1 MNCSGP
7 AQAYFAEYH
16 QKAQEHCVKPQY
28 YFGNVISEQEAGRQ
42 RYNYY
47 YKDFDLSASSS
58 SESSS
63 SSSSESDESDD
74 SNSSSSEENKDNR
87 EHFFEKQQYTEKEC
101 AMQHRVQYI
110 EQGDKICF
118 TNRALPTCSSQCK
131 ATEKIQKYVDVHCR
145 DATDSAAQL
154 FKQQIRK
161 GVNPD
166 MSNKSVTKTV
176 KYFFPKKCV
185 FVN

>member
-42 RYNYY
+42 RYKLY
-47 YKDFDLSASSS
+47 YKDFDFSDSSS

-63 SSSSESDESDD
+63 SSD
-74 SNSSSSEENKDNR
+74 SSSSEEKPH
-87 EHFFEKQQYTEKEC
+87 EYFFEKQQYTEKDC
-101 AMQHRVQYI
+101 PVKHQAQYV

-118 TNRALPTCSSQCK
+118 TSRPLPTCASQCK
-131 ATEKIQKYVDVHCR
+131 AAEKVPKYVDVHCR
-145 DATDSAAQL
+145 DVTDSVAQL
-154 FKQQIRK
+154 YKQQIRK

-176 KYFFPKKCV
+176 KFFLPKKCV
-185 FVN
+185 HV

>member
-1 MNCSGP
+1 
-7 AQAYFAEYH
+7 
-16 QKAQEHCVKPQY
+16 
-28 YFGNVISEQEAGRQ
+28 GRQ

-47 YKDFDLSASSS
+47 YKDFDLSDSSS

-63 SSSSESDESDD
+63 SSSSDESDD
-74 SNSSSSEENKDNR
+74 SNSSSSEEHKPKR

-101 AMQHRVQYI
+101 PVKYQAQYV

-118 TNRALPTCSSQCK
+118 TSRPLPTCASQCK
-131 ATEKIQKYVDVHCR
+131 AFEKAPKYVDVHCR
-145 DATDSAAQL
+145 DITDSVAQL
-154 FKQQIRK
+154 YKQQIRK

-176 KYFFPKKCV
+176 KFFLPKKCV
-185 FVN
+185 HVY